1 MKIDLKKQFIILVI
15 LYLFILYTLLKI
27 FIPNSILSQTE
38 ESLYNRLILSITLIN
53 KNKISN
59 IDNSEIAYI
68 YINDKIVYTSSNFSK
83 ITKEDANKILEY
95 IKQPKGNFTISSKKY
110 YYVKIDDIIAIT
122 DDKYIKQVIKNT
134 IKSIKLPI
142 MLSILIV
149 SIPAIIWITII
160 VLKILKLKEKSDNID
175 NNRYNHKFDFYIDD
189 ELKKLNHSLE
199 NMRESF
205 MKNEEYKNELYQNIS
220 HDFKTPLS
228 IIKSYTEAR
237 EDNMCTYEEYMK
249 VIKEQSID
257 LERRVRSLLYL
268 NKLDYL
274 SNYNREIKEV
284 DISKL
289 VKEEIKKFKYLNREI
304 SIKYS
309 TDNSKIYGNYEL
321 LEGVFD
327 NILTNSYRYADKII
341 SITIKNGKII
351 IYNDGEHIKEDIID
365 YMFTPFRKGIKG
377 DFGLGLS
384 IVKKSLKLINYNIY
398 AVNEKAGVSFIISK
412 K

>member
-68 YINDKIVYTSSNFSK
+68 YINDEIVYLSSNFSK
-83 ITKEDANKILEY
+83 ITKEDANKILKY
-95 IKQPKGNFTISSKKY
+95 IKQSKGNFTISSKKY
-110 YYVKIDDIIAIT
+110 YYVKIDDIISIT

-327 NILTNSYRYADKII
+327 NILTNSYRYANKII

-398 AVNEKAGVSFIISK
+398 AVNEKVGVSFIISK

>member
-68 YINDKIVYTSSNFSK
+68 YINDEIVYTSSNFSK

-110 YYVKIDDIIAIT
+110 YYVKIDDIISIT

-249 VIKEQSID
+249 VIKEQSTD

-327 NILTNSYRYADKII
+327 NILTNSYRYANKII
-341 SITIKNGKII
+341 SITIKNGKIT

-398 AVNEKAGVSFIISK
+398 AVNEKVGVSFIISK

>member
-1 MKIDLKKQFIILVI
+1 MVI
-15 LYLFILYTLLKI
+15 LFLFILYTLLII

-110 YYVKIDDIIAIT
+110 YYVKTDDIISIT

-249 VIKEQSID
+249 VIKEQLVD

-327 NILTNSYRYADKII
+327 NILTNSYRYANKII

-398 AVNEKAGVSFIISK
+398 AVNEKVGVSFIISK

>member
-83 ITKEDANKILEY
+83 ITKEDANKILGY

-110 YYVKIDDIIAIT
+110 YYVKIDDIISIT

-249 VIKEQSID
+249 VIKEQSTD

-289 VKEEIKKFKYLNREI
+289 VKDEIKKFKYLNREI

-327 NILTNSYRYADKII
+327 NILTNSYRYANKII
-341 SITIKNGKII
+341 SITIKNGKMI

-398 AVNEKAGVSFIISK
+398 AVNEKVGVSFIISK

>member
-38 ESLYNRLILSITLIN
+38 ESLYNRLILSIMLIN

-59 IDNSEIAYI
+59 IDNGEIAYI
-68 YINDKIVYTSSNFSK
+68 YINDEIVYLSSNFSK

-110 YYVKIDDIIAIT
+110 YYVKIDDIISIT

-249 VIKEQSID
+249 VIKEQSTD

-289 VKEEIKKFKYLNREI
+289 VKDEIKKFKYLNREI

-327 NILTNSYRYADKII
+327 NILTNSYRYANKII
-341 SITIKNGKII
+341 SITIKNGKIT

-398 AVNEKAGVSFIISK
+398 AVNEKVGVSFIISK

>member
-68 YINDKIVYTSSNFSK
+68 YINDEIVYLSSNFSK

-110 YYVKIDDIIAIT
+110 YYVKIDDIISIT

-327 NILTNSYRYADKII
+327 NILTNSYRYANKII
-341 SITIKNGKII
+341 SITIKNGKIT

-398 AVNEKAGVSFIISK
+398 AVNEKVGVSFIISK

>member
-83 ITKEDANKILEY
+83 ITKEDANKILGY

-110 YYVKIDDIIAIT
+110 YYVKIDDIISIT

-249 VIKEQSID
+249 VIKEQLTD

-289 VKEEIKKFKYLNREI
+289 VKDEIKKFKYLNREI

-327 NILTNSYRYADKII
+327 NILTNSYRYANKII
-341 SITIKNGKII
+341 SITIKNGKIT

-398 AVNEKAGVSFIISK
+398 AVNEKVGVSFIISK

>member
-110 YYVKIDDIIAIT
+110 YYVKIDDIISIT

-175 NNRYNHKFDFYIDD
+175 NNRYNHKFDFHIDD

-249 VIKEQSID
+249 VIKEQSTD

-289 VKEEIKKFKYLNREI
+289 VKDEIKKFKYLNREI

-327 NILTNSYRYADKII
+327 NILTNSYRYANKII
-341 SITIKNGKII
+341 SITIKNGKIT

-398 AVNEKAGVSFIISK
+398 AVNEKVGVSFIISK

>member
-1 MKIDLKKQFIILVI
+1 M
-15 LYLFILYTLLKI
+15 
-27 FIPNSILSQTE
+27 SQTK

-68 YINDKIVYTSSNFSK
+68 YINDEIVYTSINFSK
-83 ITKEDANKILEY
+83 ITKEDANKILGY

-110 YYVKIDDIIAIT
+110 YYVKIDDIISIT

-249 VIKEQSID
+249 VIKEQSTD

-327 NILTNSYRYADKII
+327 NILTNSYRYANKII

-398 AVNEKAGVSFIISK
+398 AVNEKVGVSFIISK

>member
-110 YYVKIDDIIAIT
+110 YYVKIDDIISIT

-249 VIKEQSID
+249 VIKEQLVD
-257 LERRVRSLLYL
+257 LERRARSLLYL

-289 VKEEIKKFKYLNREI
+289 VKDEIKKFKYLNREI

-327 NILTNSYRYADKII
+327 NILTNSYRYANKII
-341 SITIKNGKII
+341 SITIKNGKIT

-398 AVNEKAGVSFIISK
+398 AVNEKVGVSFIISK

>member
-110 YYVKIDDIIAIT
+110 YYVKIDDIISIT

-237 EDNMCTYEEYMK
+237 EDNMCTYKEYMK
-249 VIKEQSID
+249 VIKEQLVD

-327 NILTNSYRYADKII
+327 NILTNSYRYANKII
-341 SITIKNGKII
+341 SISIKNGKII

-398 AVNEKAGVSFIISK
+398 AVNEKVGVSFIISK

>member
-68 YINDKIVYTSSNFSK
+68 YINDEIVYLSSNFSK

-110 YYVKIDDIIAIT
+110 YYVKIDDIISIT

-249 VIKEQSID
+249 VIKEQLVD

-289 VKEEIKKFKYLNREI
+289 VKDEIKKFKYLNREI

-327 NILTNSYRYADKII
+327 NILTNSYRYANKII
-341 SITIKNGKII
+341 SITIKNGKIT

-384 IVKKSLKLINYNIY
+384 IVKKSSKLINYKIY
-398 AVNEKAGVSFIISK
+398 AVNEKVGVSFIISK

>member
-68 YINDKIVYTSSNFSK
+68 YINDEIVYTSINFSK

-110 YYVKIDDIIAIT
+110 YYVKIDDIISIT

-249 VIKEQSID
+249 VIKEQSTD

-327 NILTNSYRYADKII
+327 NILTNSYRYANKII

-398 AVNEKAGVSFIISK
+398 AVNEKVGVSFIISK

>member
-68 YINDKIVYTSSNFSK
+68 YINDEIVYTSSNFSK

-110 YYVKIDDIIAIT
+110 YYVKIDDIISIT

-199 NMRESF
+199 NIRESF

-249 VIKEQSID
+249 VIKEQSTD

-327 NILTNSYRYADKII
+327 NILTNSYRYANKII
-341 SITIKNGKII
+341 SITIKNGKIT

-398 AVNEKAGVSFIISK
+398 AVNEKVGVSFIISK

>member
-83 ITKEDANKILEY
+83 ITKEDANKILGY

-110 YYVKIDDIIAIT
+110 YYVKIDDIISIT

-327 NILTNSYRYADKII
+327 NILTNSYRYANKII

-398 AVNEKAGVSFIISK
+398 AVNEKVGVSFIISK

>member
-110 YYVKIDDIIAIT
+110 YYVKIDDIISIT
-122 DDKYIKQVIKNT
+122 DGKYIKQVIKNT

-175 NNRYNHKFDFYIDD
+175 NNKYNHKFDFYIDD

-249 VIKEQSID
+249 VIKEQLVD

-327 NILTNSYRYADKII
+327 NILTNSYRYANKII

-398 AVNEKAGVSFIISK
+398 AVNEKVGVSFIISK

>member
-68 YINDKIVYTSSNFSK
+68 YINDEIVYSSSNFNK

-110 YYVKIDDIIAIT
+110 YYVKIDDIISIT

-175 NNRYNHKFDFYIDD
+175 NNRYNHKFDFHIDD

-327 NILTNSYRYADKII
+327 NILTNSYRYANKII
-341 SITIKNGKII
+341 SITIKNGKIT

-398 AVNEKAGVSFIISK
+398 AVNEKVGVSFIISK

>member
-68 YINDKIVYTSSNFSK
+68 YINDEIVYTSINFSK

-110 YYVKIDDIIAIT
+110 YYVKIDDIISIT

-249 VIKEQSID
+249 VIKEQLVD

-289 VKEEIKKFKYLNREI
+289 VKDEIKKFKYLNREI

-327 NILTNSYRYADKII
+327 NILTNSYRYANKII

-398 AVNEKAGVSFIISK
+398 AVNEKVGVSFIISK

>member
-27 FIPNSILSQTE
+27 FIPNFILSQTE

-68 YINDKIVYTSSNFSK
+68 YINDEIVYLSSNFSK

-110 YYVKIDDIIAIT
+110 YYVKIDDIISIT

-175 NNRYNHKFDFYIDD
+175 NNKYNHKFDFYIDD

-249 VIKEQSID
+249 VIKEQLVD

-289 VKEEIKKFKYLNREI
+289 VKDEIKKFKYLNREI

-327 NILTNSYRYADKII
+327 NILTNSYRYANKII

-351 IYNDGEHIKEDIID
+351 IYNDGEYIKEDIID

-398 AVNEKAGVSFIISK
+398 AVNEKVGVSFIISK

>member
-83 ITKEDANKILEY
+83 ITKEDANKILGY

-110 YYVKIDDIIAIT
+110 YYVKIDDIISIT

-249 VIKEQSID
+249 VIKEQSTD

-289 VKEEIKKFKYLNREI
+289 VKDEIKKFKYLNREI

-327 NILTNSYRYADKII
+327 NILTNSYRYANKII
-341 SITIKNGKII
+341 SITIKNGKIT

-398 AVNEKAGVSFIISK
+398 AVNEKVGVSFIISK

>member
-83 ITKEDANKILEY
+83 ITKEDANKILKY

-110 YYVKIDDIIAIT
+110 YYVKIDDIISIT

-249 VIKEQSID
+249 VIKEQSTD

-327 NILTNSYRYADKII
+327 NILTNSYRYANKII
-341 SITIKNGKII
+341 SITIKNGKIT

-398 AVNEKAGVSFIISK
+398 AVNEKVGVSFIISK

>member
-83 ITKEDANKILEY
+83 ITKEDANKILKY
-95 IKQPKGNFTISSKKY
+95 IKQSKGNFTISSKKY
-110 YYVKIDDIIAIT
+110 YYVKIDDIISIT

-249 VIKEQSID
+249 VIKEQLVD

-327 NILTNSYRYADKII
+327 NILTNSYRYANKII

-398 AVNEKAGVSFIISK
+398 AVNEKVGVSFIISK

>member
-1 MKIDLKKQFIILVI
+1 MKIDLKKQFIILVF

-68 YINDKIVYTSSNFSK
+68 YINDEVLYTSSNFSK
-83 ITKEDANKILEY
+83 ITKEDANKILGY

-110 YYVKIDDIIAIT
+110 YYVKIDDIISIT

-249 VIKEQSID
+249 VIKEQLVD

-289 VKEEIKKFKYLNREI
+289 VKDEIKKFKYLNREI

-327 NILTNSYRYADKII
+327 NILTNSYRYANKII

-398 AVNEKAGVSFIISK
+398 AVNEKVGVSFIISK

>member
-68 YINDKIVYTSSNFSK
+68 YINDKIVYSSSNFSK
-83 ITKEDANKILEY
+83 ITKEDVNKILVY

-110 YYVKIDDIIAIT
+110 YYVKIDDIISIT

-249 VIKEQSID
+249 VIKEQSTD

-327 NILTNSYRYADKII
+327 NILTNSYRYANKII

-398 AVNEKAGVSFIISK
+398 AVNEKVGVSFIISK

>member
-68 YINDKIVYTSSNFSK
+68 YINDEIVYSSSNFSK
-83 ITKEDANKILEY
+83 ITKEDANKILGY

-110 YYVKIDDIIAIT
+110 YYVKIDDIISIT

-249 VIKEQSID
+249 VIKEQSTD

-289 VKEEIKKFKYLNREI
+289 VKDEIKKFKYLNREI

-327 NILTNSYRYADKII
+327 NILTNSYRYANKII
-341 SITIKNGKII
+341 SITIKNGKIT

-398 AVNEKAGVSFIISK
+398 AVNEKVGVSFIISK

>member
-68 YINDKIVYTSSNFSK
+68 YINDEIVYTSINFSK

-110 YYVKIDDIIAIT
+110 YYVKIDDIISIT

-249 VIKEQSID
+249 VIKEQLVD

-327 NILTNSYRYADKII
+327 NILTNSYRYANKII
-341 SITIKNGKII
+341 SITIKNGKIT

-398 AVNEKAGVSFIISK
+398 AVNEKVGVSFIISK

>member
-110 YYVKIDDIIAIT
+110 YYVKIDDIISIT

-175 NNRYNHKFDFYIDD
+175 NNKYNHKFDFYIDD

-249 VIKEQSID
+249 VIKEQLVD

-289 VKEEIKKFKYLNREI
+289 VKEEIKNLNI
-304 SIKYS
+304 
-309 TDNSKIYGNYEL
+309 
-321 LEGVFD
+321 
-327 NILTNSYRYADKII
+327 
-341 SITIKNGKII
+341 
-351 IYNDGEHIKEDIID
+351 
-365 YMFTPFRKGIKG
+365 
-377 DFGLGLS
+377 
-384 IVKKSLKLINYNIY
+384 
-398 AVNEKAGVSFIISK
+398 
-412 K
+412 

>member
-68 YINDKIVYTSSNFSK
+68 YINDEIVYLSSNFSK

-110 YYVKIDDIIAIT
+110 YYVKIDDIISIT

-160 VLKILKLKEKSDNID
+160 VIKILKLKE
-175 NNRYNHKFDFYIDD
+175 
-189 ELKKLNHSLE
+189 
-199 NMRESF
+199 
-205 MKNEEYKNELYQNIS
+205 NEEY
-220 HDFKTPLS
+220 
-228 IIKSYTEAR
+228 
-237 EDNMCTYEEYMK
+237 
-249 VIKEQSID
+249 
-257 LERRVRSLLYL
+257 
-268 NKLDYL
+268 
-274 SNYNREIKEV
+274 
-284 DISKL
+284 
-289 VKEEIKKFKYLNREI
+289 
-304 SIKYS
+304 
-309 TDNSKIYGNYEL
+309 
-321 LEGVFD
+321 
-327 NILTNSYRYADKII
+327 
-341 SITIKNGKII
+341 
-351 IYNDGEHIKEDIID
+351 
-365 YMFTPFRKGIKG
+365 
-377 DFGLGLS
+377 
-384 IVKKSLKLINYNIY
+384 
-398 AVNEKAGVSFIISK
+398 
-412 K
+412 

>member
-110 YYVKIDDIIAIT
+110 YYVKIDDIISIT

-249 VIKEQSID
+249 VIKEQLVD

-289 VKEEIKKFKYLNREI
+289 VKDEIKKFKYLNREI

-327 NILTNSYRYADKII
+327 NILTNSYRYANKII
-341 SITIKNGKII
+341 SITIKNGKIT

-398 AVNEKAGVSFIISK
+398 AVNEKVGVSFIINK

>member
-110 YYVKIDDIIAIT
+110 YYVKTDDIISIT
-122 DDKYIKQVIKNT
+122 DDKYIKHVIKNT

-249 VIKEQSID
+249 VIKEQLVD

-327 NILTNSYRYADKII
+327 NILTNSYRYANKII

-398 AVNEKAGVSFIISK
+398 AVNEKVGVSFIISK

>member
-1 MKIDLKKQFIILVI
+1 MKIDLKKQFIILLI

-27 FIPNSILSQTE
+27 FIPNSIMSQTE

-68 YINDKIVYTSSNFSK
+68 YINDEVLYTSSNFSK

-110 YYVKIDDIIAIT
+110 YYVKIDDIISIT

-175 NNRYNHKFDFYIDD
+175 NNKYNHKFDFYIDD

-249 VIKEQSID
+249 VIKEQLVD

-327 NILTNSYRYADKII
+327 NILTNSYRYANKII

-398 AVNEKAGVSFIISK
+398 AVNEKVGVSFIISK

>member
-68 YINDKIVYTSSNFSK
+68 YINDEIVYTSSNFSK

-110 YYVKIDDIIAIT
+110 YYVKIDDIISIT

-327 NILTNSYRYADKII
+327 NILTNSYRYANKII
-341 SITIKNGKII
+341 SITIKNGKIT

-398 AVNEKAGVSFIISK
+398 AVNEKVGVSFIISK

>member
-68 YINDKIVYTSSNFSK
+68 YVNDKIVYTSSNFSK

-110 YYVKIDDIIAIT
+110 YYVKIDDIISIT

-175 NNRYNHKFDFYIDD
+175 NNKYNHKFDFYIDD

-249 VIKEQSID
+249 VIKEQLVD

-327 NILTNSYRYADKII
+327 NILTNSYRYANKII

-398 AVNEKAGVSFIISK
+398 AVNEKVGVSFIISK

>member
-59 IDNSEIAYI
+59 IYNSEIAYI
-68 YINDKIVYTSSNFSK
+68 YINDEIVYLSSNFSK

-110 YYVKIDDIIAIT
+110 YYVKIDDIISIT

-249 VIKEQSID
+249 VIKEQSTD

-289 VKEEIKKFKYLNREI
+289 VKDEIKKFKYLNREI

-327 NILTNSYRYADKII
+327 NILTNSYRYANKII
-341 SITIKNGKII
+341 SITIKNGKIT

-398 AVNEKAGVSFIISK
+398 AVNEKVGVSFIISK

>member
-83 ITKEDANKILEY
+83 ITKEDANKILGY

-110 YYVKIDDIIAIT
+110 YYVKIDDIISIT

-249 VIKEQSID
+249 VIKEQSTD

-289 VKEEIKKFKYLNREI
+289 VKDEIKKFKYLNREI

-327 NILTNSYRYADKII
+327 NILTNSYRYANKII

-398 AVNEKAGVSFIISK
+398 AVNEKVGVSFIISK

>member
-110 YYVKIDDIIAIT
+110 YYVKIDDIISIT

-249 VIKEQSID
+249 VIKEQLVD

-327 NILTNSYRYADKII
+327 NILTNSYRYANKII
-341 SITIKNGKII
+341 SITIKNGKIT

-398 AVNEKAGVSFIISK
+398 AVNEKVGVSFIISK

>member
-83 ITKEDANKILEY
+83 ITKEDANKILGY

-110 YYVKIDDIIAIT
+110 YYVKIDDIISIT

-249 VIKEQSID
+249 VIKEQLVD

-327 NILTNSYRYADKII
+327 NILTNSYRYANKII

>member
-68 YINDKIVYTSSNFSK
+68 YINDKIVYSSSNFSK
-83 ITKEDANKILEY
+83 ITKEDVNKILVY

-110 YYVKIDDIIAIT
+110 YYVKIDDIISIT

-249 VIKEQSID
+249 VIKEQLVD

-289 VKEEIKKFKYLNREI
+289 VKDEIKKFKYLNREI

-327 NILTNSYRYADKII
+327 NILTNSYRYANKII

-398 AVNEKAGVSFIISK
+398 AVNEKVGVSFIISK

>member
-68 YINDKIVYTSSNFSK
+68 YINDEIVYLSSNFSK

-110 YYVKIDDIIAIT
+110 YYVKIDDIISIT

-289 VKEEIKKFKYLNREI
+289 VKDEIKKFKYLNREI

-327 NILTNSYRYADKII
+327 NILTNSYRYANKII

-398 AVNEKAGVSFIISK
+398 AVNEKVGVSFIISK